1 MQDLQTVDK
10 HTKQGINEM
19 NKLTHLL
26 STTPIYGMTA
36 EDLSYSHDNIADVR
50 DMLAAGIKIIQYRE
64 KEKSGKEMYAQCV
77 KLREMT
83 REAGALF
90 IIDDFA
96 DLALA
101 VEADGVHIG
110 QDDLPIEAVRKIAGD
125 RLFIGLSTHSPE
137 QALDAKKRGADYIGV
152 GPIFETHTKKNVC
165 APVGLSY
172 LDYVVKNIDLPF
184 VAIGGIKKHNLKEVY
199 DHGAKC
205 ACLVTG
211 IVGSEN
217 IQKEIAEIINIKT
230 Q

>member
-1 MQDLQTVDK
+1 MKDIAHIL
-10 HTKQGINEM
+10 N
-19 NKLTHLL
+19 
-26 STTPIYGMTA
+26 TTPLYGMTA
-36 EDLSYSHDNIADVR
+36 EDLSFSRDNISDVR

-64 KEKSGKEMYAQCV
+64 KEKTGKEMYAQCV

-83 REAGALF
+83 ADAGALF
-90 IIDDFA
+90 VIDDFT

-110 QDDLPIEAVRKIAGD
+110 QDDLPIEAVREIAGD

-137 QALDAKKRGADYIGV
+137 QARDAVKKGADYIGV

-172 LDYVVKNIDLPF
+172 LDYVVQNISLPF
-184 VAIGGIKKHNLKEVY
+184 VAIGGIKEHNLSEVY
-199 DHGAKC
+199 AHGAKC

-211 IVGSEN
+211 IVGSED
-217 IQKEIAEIINIKT
+217 IKST
-230 Q
+230 VDRLRALYEQGTH

>member
-1 MQDLQTVDK
+1 
-10 HTKQGINEM
+10 M
-19 NKLTHLL
+19 NKIAQFLN
-26 STTPIYGMTA
+26 TTPLYGMTA
-36 EDLSYSHDNIADVR
+36 EDLSYSHDNISDVR

-64 KEKSGKEMYAQCV
+64 KEKTYKEMYEQCL
-77 KLREMT
+77 KIRDLT

-90 IIDDFA
+90 IVDDFT

-125 RLFIGLSTHSPE
+125 KLFIGLSTHSPE

-172 LDYVVKNIDLPF
+172 LDYVVENIDIPF
-184 VAIGGIKKHNLKEVY
+184 VAIGGIKKHNLAEVY
-199 DHGAKC
+199 AHGAKC

-211 IVGSEN
+211 IVGSDD
-217 IQKEIAEIINIKT
+217 IQKTVDELRQLSQK
-230 Q
+230 